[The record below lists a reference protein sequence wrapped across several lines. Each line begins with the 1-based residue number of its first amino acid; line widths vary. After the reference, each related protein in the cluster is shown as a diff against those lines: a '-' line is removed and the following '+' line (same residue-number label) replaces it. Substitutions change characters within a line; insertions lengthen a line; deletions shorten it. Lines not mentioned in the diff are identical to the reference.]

1 MSTDEL
7 KKLANW
13 GMYRFDTRAKKPHQ
27 DMMAFKRETVIPEVV
42 AKHDHDKESLSSR
55 FRARSSRPD
64 SALNK

>member
-13 GMYRFDTRAKKPHQ
+13 GMYRFDARHKKPQ
-27 DMMAFKRETVIPEVV
+27 DMMAFKRETIPEVV
-42 AKHDHDKESLSSR
+42 ERHDQDKESLSSR

-64 SALNK
+64 SALK